1 MLTLFACQKYFIGYK
16 DMIIKIKGIFH
27 AQYKL
32 NPFLAS
38 YNYLDSFLNQDYVEA
53 LSIEVNGSNFLR
65 F

>member
-1 MLTLFACQKYFIGYK
+1 
-16 DMIIKIKGIFH
+16 MIIKIKGIFH

-38 YNYLDSFLNQDYVEA
+38 YNNLDSFLNQDYVEA